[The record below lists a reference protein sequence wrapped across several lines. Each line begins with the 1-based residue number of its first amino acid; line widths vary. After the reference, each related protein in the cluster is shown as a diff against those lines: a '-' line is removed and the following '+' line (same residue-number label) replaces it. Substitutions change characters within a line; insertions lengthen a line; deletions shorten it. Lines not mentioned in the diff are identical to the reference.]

1 MNTEKSKL
9 EFSGAGGNWQ
19 VIDEVDDPTV
29 IQQQDNVS
37 CGPACAEM
45 LLKALGVNNISQE
58 RIASVTG
65 TPVTVNNLA
74 QAIQELDN
82 DTSRKWIGGGF
93 EIQGA
98 SDEELLEVLMS
109 TGLWMAELREPKA
122 SLGHLV
128 VVNGFDTN
136 GRLCIQD
143 PWDKTQYKMDKYTFL
158 EYWTLQGIYL
168 KKL

>member
-1 MNTEKSKL
+1 LNTEKSKL

-29 IQQQDNVS
+29 IQQQDRVS

-45 LLKALGVNNISQE
+45 LLKALGVNDISQE
-58 RIASVTG
+58 RIASVSG

-74 QAIQELDN
+74 QVIQELDSN
-82 DTSRKWIGGGF
+82 ISRKWIGGFLG
-93 EIQGA
+93 ISGA

-109 TGLWMAELREPKA
+109 TGFWIAELREQR
-122 SLGHLV
+122 SRLGHLV
-128 VVNGFDTN
+128 VVNGFDTD
-136 GRLCIQD
+136 GRLYIQD
-143 PWDKTQYKMDKYTFL
+143 PWDKTQYKMDKDTFL
-158 EYWTLQGIYL
+158 QYWTFQGIYL